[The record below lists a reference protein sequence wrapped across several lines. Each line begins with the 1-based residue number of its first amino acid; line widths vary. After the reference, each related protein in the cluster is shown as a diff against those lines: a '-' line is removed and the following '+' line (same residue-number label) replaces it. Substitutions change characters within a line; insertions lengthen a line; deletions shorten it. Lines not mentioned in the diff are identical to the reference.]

1 MHSTDHTAENTMT
14 AISPTQL
21 SVVAAF
27 LETSRD
33 YLDIEH
39 TIRLQWPRPAER
51 SAAPSRKRPA
61 ASGKRPAACHAGA

>member
-1 MHSTDHTAENTMT
+1 MT

>member
-33 YLDIEH
+33 YLDVEH

-51 SAAPSRKRPA
+51 SAAPSRKRTA
-61 ASGKRPAACHAGA
+61 CGKRTAACHAGA

>member
-1 MHSTDHTAENTMT
+1 MT

-39 TIRLQWPRPAER
+39 TIRLQWPRPAG
-51 SAAPSRKRPA
+51 AAPPRRAKRPPPA
-61 ASGKRPAACHAGA
+61 TSVRRLRHASA